1 MEENITTK
9 FKVDIS
15 ELKAGIT
22 QANQTIKLANAQFKA
37 ATAGMDDWE
46 NSADGLSAK
55 LEQLQ
60 SVLIAEVKKLDS
72 YKKQLKEISNAEEEN
87 GKRADLLK
95 AKMKELS
102 DAGLNNTEEF
112 KKYEKAL
119 NSVEKEQISNQ
130 KAIDKLNIT
139 ILNQQGT
146 VNKTEKDIRNYS
158 RSLDELESSTDAIHS
173 SSKQISKSLD
183 DVGNSA
189 NRTEKEIETLGDG
202 FTVLKGTVSGLIA
215 NGISNAVS
223 AVGDF
228 TKSIFTL
235 SEATDE
241 YRRMTAKIEGS
252 ANTFGYSID
261 FAKEQYKEFYSY
273 LKDDQ
278 MATNAITNLMG
289 MKVSTETVT
298 ETARAAIGVWSAYGD
313 SIPIESLTES
323 INETAQVRKITGSLA
338 DALNWAGISEDNFN
352 AKLEKTKD
360 TQEAAN
366 LIASTL
372 NNTYA
377 SSKFT
382 YDELS
387 GSIIDANKAEIE
399 LKETQAELGETLQ
412 PLNTQFTKL
421 QNRVLKSMSPAIKD
435 ITKEAQK
442 LLDDID
448 WNDVGEMIGDAFK
461 TAANAMKFLL
471 NNIEPI
477 SAGIKGVAVAWGT
490 YKTAQLTANVV
501 TRTTN
506 TMLALT
512 KTATL
517 GATAATVAHTTA
529 TEGATIATKALS
541 LAQKMTPWGL
551 VAGLIGGAVVGLVS
565 YVKSSNDARKET
577 DENSVSTNKLTE
589 EYKELNKQLNDNRQ
603 SRIESLESVEAEI
616 GGADVLLKKLE
627 ELNGVQDKTNTQKQ
641 MMQYYVERLNELIPE
656 LNLQYDQE
664 KDKLNLSTEA
674 IRSNIE
680 AQKDLMLAKA
690 AQKNLGDIAGD
701 IAEAEIELADAVSQH
716 AKNEKKLTSAK
727 EEATKAYQNWI
738 DAGRKM
744 SGEEYAAWIKT
755 SEAQGKAQRN
765 YDKTSETVKGLEKD
779 IADLNKEYDNT
790 EKYIQNALT
799 SAEIEKKLQ
808 ALVETAKTKGVEI
821 PKAVSDGIKSNK
833 YALPQSIEELNAL
846 ITYDSLITSAKENG
860 IKVPKNLSDGVK
872 SGELQPSQAVA
883 AMNSL
888 ITFNDLLSK
897 SSSAGSKVPEFLS
910 EAIVL
915 GQLSPAEAVEAMNNL
930 VTFQTLLSVSKAA
943 GEKVPKELEQAILL
957 GKTSPRDA
965 VSEMVALMKNEA
977 DKAPPEMKKTGEKS
991 SSQFNLGLGSL
1002 IGIIGTTAK
1011 GIAEKGYGEIRNQ
1024 YDGYYRAG
1032 GYVAGGI
1039 NSGVNDSKSTIFGTM
1054 SSLAL
1059 NMLGIFKNN
1068 LKIQSPSRRF
1078 AELAKFIPE
1087 GIRKGIEDNAGTA
1100 IKAVKNLTDDVVCA
1114 GEKIKIKLPID
1125 MVKTKLS
1132 NSLNSLKSASFISS
1146 QTIAGNGELSKGDI
1160 IINQNNYSPKALS
1173 RLEIYRQ
1180 TKNAIRMAKGA
1191 G

>member
-15 ELKAGIT
+15 ELKSGIN
-22 QANQTIKLANAQFKA
+22 QANQSIRLANAQFKA
-37 ATAGMDDWE
+37 AAAGMDDWE

-60 SVLIAEVKKLDS
+60 SVLIAEVKKLDN

-95 AKMKELS
+95 AKMKELAK
-102 DAGLNNTEEF
+102 AGLDGSEEF

-119 NSVEKEQISNQ
+119 NSVEKEQTSNQ

-158 RSLDELESSTDAIHS
+158 RSLDELQSESNDVNS
-173 SSKQISKSLD
+173 SAKKISKSFD
-183 DVGNSA
+183 DVGNA
-189 NRTEKEIETLGDG
+189 ADKAEKEIETLGDG
-202 FTVLKGTVSGLIA
+202 FTVLKGVISGLVA

-223 AVGDF
+223 AFGDF

-252 ANTFGYSID
+252 ANTFGYSIG

-323 INETAQVRKITGSLA
+323 INETAQVKKITGSLA

-421 QNRVLKSMSPAIKD
+421 QNRVLKSMSPAIKN

-448 WNDVGEMIGDAFK
+448 WDDVGEMIGDAFK

-471 NNIEPI
+471 NNIEPV
-477 SAGIKGVAVAWGT
+477 SAGIKGVTIAWGT

-506 TMLALT
+506 TLLALT

-577 DENSVSTNKLTE
+577 DEDSISTNKLAE
-589 EYKELNKQLNDNRQ
+589 EYKELNKQLKDNKQ
-603 SRIESLESVEAEI
+603 SRIESIESVEAEI

-627 ELNGVQDKTNTQKQ
+627 ELNGVQDKTNAQKQ
-641 MMQYYVERLNELIPE
+641 QMQYYVERLNELIPE
-656 LNLQYDQE
+656 LNLQYDEE

-680 AQKDLMLAKA
+680 AHKDLMLAKA
-690 AQKNLGDIAGD
+690 AQKNLSDIAQD
-701 IAEAEIELADAVSQH
+701 LAEAEIELADAAAQH
-716 AKNEKKLTSAK
+716 AKNEKKLKSAK
-727 EEATKAYQNWI
+727 EKTTEAYQDWI

-744 SGEEYAAWIKT
+744 NGEEYAAWIRA
-755 SEAQGKAQRN
+755 SDAQAKAQKN
-765 YDKTSETVKGLEKD
+765 YDKTSDTVKNLEKE
-779 IADLNKEYDNT
+779 IKDLNGEY
-790 EKYIQNALT
+790 EKTDKYVQDQLN
-799 SAEIEKKLQ
+799 SAEIEKKLR
-808 ALVETAKTKGVEI
+808 AFVDMAKAKGVEI
-821 PKAVSDGIKSNK
+821 PKAISDGIKEGN
-833 YALPQSIEELNAL
+833 YAVPKSIEELNDL
-846 ITYDSLITSAKENG
+846 ITYDGLVNDAKNNG
-860 IKVPKNLSDGVK
+860 IKIPKNLSDGIK
-872 SGELQPSQAVA
+872 SGEIQPAQAVI
-883 AMNSL
+883 AMNNL
-888 ITFNDLLSK
+888 ISFNDLLSK
-897 SSSAGSKVPEFLS
+897 SSLAGAKVPESLS
-910 EAIVL
+910 EAIAS
-915 GQLSPAEAVEAMNNL
+915 GQISPAEAVAQMNNL
-930 VTFQTLLSVSKAA
+930 VSFNDLLSKSGLA
-943 GEKVPKELEQAILL
+943 GMKVPKEIEQEVLS
-957 GKTSPRDA
+957 GKTLPRDA
-965 VSEMVALMKNEA
+965 VAKMVSLMINEA
-977 DKAPPEMKKTGEKS
+977 DKAPSEMKSSGEKS
-991 SSQFNLGLGSL
+991 SSQFNLGLGSV
-1002 IGIIGTTAK
+1002 IDIIGTTAK

-1024 YDGYYRAG
+1024 YDGYYEAG

-1054 SSLAL
+1054 ASLAL
-1059 NMLGIFKNN
+1059 NMLSMFKKN
-1068 LKIQSPSRRF
+1068 LKIQSPSRKF
-1078 AELAKFIPE
+1078 AELSRFIPE
-1087 GIRKGIEDNAGTA
+1087 GIKKGIEDNAGTA
-1100 IKAVKNLTDDVVCA
+1100 IKAVKNLTDDVASA
-1114 GEKIKIKLPID
+1114 GEKIKIKLPVD
-1125 MVKTKLS
+1125 MVKGKLS
-1132 NSLNSLKSASFISS
+1132 NSLNLLKSASFSSS
-1146 QTIAGNGELSKGDI
+1146 QTAAGNGVLSKGDI

-1180 TKNAIRMAKGA
+1180 TKNAVRMAKGA